1 MHLELEILT
10 LKLLSTQKVVTF
22 MSLMSLLAMTDE
34 MYNGLDEERKKMRLA
49 SVAEVARVILG
60 DYFKNGKQAG
70 L

>member
-1 MHLELEILT
+1 M
-10 LKLLSTQKVVTF
+10 KK
-22 MSLMSLLAMTDE
+22 
-34 MYNGLDEERKKMRLA
+34 ERKKMRLA